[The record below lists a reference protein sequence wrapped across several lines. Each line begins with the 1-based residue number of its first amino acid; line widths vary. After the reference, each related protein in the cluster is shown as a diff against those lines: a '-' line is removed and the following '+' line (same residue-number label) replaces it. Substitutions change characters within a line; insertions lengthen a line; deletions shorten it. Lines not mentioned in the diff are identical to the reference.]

1 MAETQSIQEYVLKG
15 TNFSIRNVMDNK
27 KIFEDRLETW
37 LHKIDEAGGNLSDED
52 KETFGNQEQAIQFVE
67 AEQVTNLEDI
77 ERELETVSG
86 LVAPLNVLKDWSSNN
101 LSVLEEGEKEAEP
114 EDKELYLSVIRVI
127 QDFKEEVNTFLTEV
141 VELTEQLR
149 RSKELI
155 AVF

>member
-1 MAETQSIQEYVLKG
+1 MAETKSIQEYVLKG

-37 LHKIDEAGGNLSDED
+37 LHKIDEAGGNLSDDD
-52 KETFGNQEQAIQFVE
+52 KETFGNQEQAIQFVK
-67 AEQVTNLEDI
+67 AGQVTNLEDI
-77 ERELETVSG
+77 ERELEIISG

-141 VELTEQLR
+141 VELTEQLK

>member
-1 MAETQSIQEYVLKG
+1 MAETKSIQEYVLKG
-15 TNFSIRNVMDNK
+15 TNFSISNVMDNK

-77 ERELETVSG
+77 ERELENVSG

-127 QDFKEEVNTFLTEV
+127 QDFKAEVNTFLTEV

>member
-1 MAETQSIQEYVLKG
+1 MAETKSIQEYVLKG

-37 LHKIDEAGGNLSDED
+37 LHKIDEAGGNLSDDD

-86 LVAPLNVLKDWSSNN
+86 LVAPLNVLKDWSNNN

-127 QDFKEEVNTFLTEV
+127 QDFKGEVNTFLTEV

>member
-1 MAETQSIQEYVLKG
+1 MAETKSIQEYVLKG

-37 LHKIDEAGGNLSDED
+37 LHKIDEAGGNLSDDD
-52 KETFGNQEQAIQFVE
+52 KETFGDQEQAIQFVE
-67 AEQVTNLEDI
+67 AGQVTNLEDI
-77 ERELETVSG
+77 ERELEIVSG
-86 LVAPLNVLKDWSSNN
+86 LVSPLNVLKDWSGNN

-141 VELTEQLR
+141 VELTEQLK

>member
-1 MAETQSIQEYVLKG
+1 MAETESIQEYVLKG

-77 ERELETVSG
+77 ERELQTVSG

-141 VELTEQLR
+141 VELTEQLK
-149 RSKELI
+149 RSKELV

>member
-1 MAETQSIQEYVLKG
+1 MTETKSIQEYVLKG

-77 ERELETVSG
+77 ERELENVSG
-86 LVAPLNVLKDWSSNN
+86 LVAPLNVLKDWSNNN

>member
-1 MAETQSIQEYVLKG
+1 MAETKSIQEYVLKA

-67 AEQVTNLEDI
+67 VEQVTNLEDI

-86 LVAPLNVLKDWSSNN
+86 LVSPLNVLKDWSDNN
-101 LSVLEEGEKEAEP
+101 LSV
-114 EDKELYLSVIRVI
+114 
-127 QDFKEEVNTFLTEV
+127 
-141 VELTEQLR
+141 
-149 RSKELI
+149 
-155 AVF
+155 

>member
-1 MAETQSIQEYVLKG
+1 MAGVISIQEYVLKG

-67 AEQVTNLEDI
+67 AGQVTNLEDI
-77 ERELETVSG
+77 ERELQTVSG

-127 QDFKEEVNTFLTEV
+127 QDFQGEVNTFLSEV
-141 VELTEQLR
+141 TELTEQLK
-149 RSKELI
+149 RSKELM

>member
-1 MAETQSIQEYVLKG
+1 MAETKSIQEYVLKG
-15 TNFSIRNVMDNK
+15 TNFSISNVMDNK

-77 ERELETVSG
+77 ERELENVSG
-86 LVAPLNVLKDWSSNN
+86 LVAPLNVLKDWSNNN

-155 AVF
+155 TVF

>member
-1 MAETQSIQEYVLKG
+1 MAETKSIQEYVLKG

-67 AEQVTNLEDI
+67 VEQVTNLEDI

-86 LVAPLNVLKDWSSNN
+86 LVSPLNVLKDWSSNN

-141 VELTEQLR
+141 VELTEQLK
-149 RSKELI
+149 RSKELV

>member
-1 MAETQSIQEYVLKG
+1 MAETKSIQEYVLKG

-77 ERELETVSG
+77 ERELENVSG
-86 LVAPLNVLKDWSSNN
+86 LVAPLNVLKDWSNNN
-101 LSVLEEGEKEAEP
+101 LSVLAEGEKEAEP

>member
-1 MAETQSIQEYVLKG
+1 MAETKSIQEYVLKG

-37 LHKIDEAGGNLSDED
+37 LHKIDEAGGNLSDDD
-52 KETFGNQEQAIQFVE
+52 KETFGDQEQAIQFVE
-67 AEQVTNLEDI
+67 AGQVTNLEDI
-77 ERELETVSG
+77 ERELEIVSG
-86 LVAPLNVLKDWSSNN
+86 LVSPLNVLKDWSGNN

-114 EDKELYLSVIRVI
+114 EDKKLYLSVIRVI

-141 VELTEQLR
+141 VELTEQLK

>member
-1 MAETQSIQEYVLKG
+1 
-15 TNFSIRNVMDNK
+15 MDNK

-67 AEQVTNLEDI
+67 VEQVTNLEDI

-86 LVAPLNVLKDWSSNN
+86 LVSPLNVLKDWSSNN

-141 VELTEQLR
+141 VELTEQLK
-149 RSKELI
+149 RSKELV

>member
-1 MAETQSIQEYVLKG
+1 MAETKSIQEYVLKG

-77 ERELETVSG
+77 ERELENVSG
-86 LVAPLNVLKDWSSNN
+86 LVAPLNVLKDWSNNN

-155 AVF
+155 TVF

>member
-1 MAETQSIQEYVLKG
+1 MAETKSIQEYVLKG

-77 ERELETVSG
+77 ERELENVSG
-86 LVAPLNVLKDWSSNN
+86 LVAPLNVLKDWSNNN

-141 VELTEQLR
+141 VELTEQLK
-149 RSKELI
+149 RSKELV

>member
-1 MAETQSIQEYVLKG
+1 MAETESIQEYVLKG

-27 KIFEDRLETW
+27 KIFEDRLEMW

-52 KETFGNQEQAIQFVE
+52 KETFGDQEQAIQFVE
-67 AEQVTNLEDI
+67 AEQVTNSEDI
-77 ERELETVSG
+77 KRELETVSG
-86 LVAPLNVLKDWSSNN
+86 LVTPLNVLKDWSDNN

-141 VELTEQLR
+141 VELTEQLK
-149 RSKELI
+149 RSKELM

>member
-1 MAETQSIQEYVLKG
+1 MAETKSIQEYVLKG

-67 AEQVTNLEDI
+67 VEQVTNLEDI

-86 LVAPLNVLKDWSSNN
+86 LVSPLNVLKDWSSNN

>member
-1 MAETQSIQEYVLKG
+1 MAETKSIQEYVLKG
-15 TNFSIRNVMDNK
+15 TNFSISNVMDNK

-141 VELTEQLR
+141 VELTEQLK
-149 RSKELI
+149 RSKELV

>member
-1 MAETQSIQEYVLKG
+1 MAETKSIQEYVLKG

-67 AEQVTNLEDI
+67 VEQVTNLEDI
-77 ERELETVSG
+77 ERELKTVSG
-86 LVAPLNVLKDWSSNN
+86 LVAPLNVLKDWSNNN

-127 QDFKEEVNTFLTEV
+127 QDFKEEVNTFLNEV
-141 VELTEQLR
+141 VELTEQLK
-149 RSKELI
+149 RSKELV

>member
-1 MAETQSIQEYVLKG
+1 MAETKSIQEYVLKG

-67 AEQVTNLEDI
+67 AGQVTNLEDI
-77 ERELETVSG
+77 ERELENVSG
-86 LVAPLNVLKDWSSNN
+86 LVTPLNVLKDWSNNN

-155 AVF
+155 TVF

>member
-1 MAETQSIQEYVLKG
+1 MAETKSIQEYVLKG

-77 ERELETVSG
+77 ERELENVSG
-86 LVAPLNVLKDWSSNN
+86 LVAPLNVLKDWSNNN

>member
-1 MAETQSIQEYVLKG
+1 MAETKSIQEYVLKG

-37 LHKIDEAGGNLSDED
+37 LHKIDEAGGNLSDDD
-52 KETFGNQEQAIQFVE
+52 KETFGDQEQAIQFVE
-67 AEQVTNLEDI
+67 AGQVTNLEDI
-77 ERELETVSG
+77 ERELEIVSG
-86 LVAPLNVLKDWSSNN
+86 LVSPLNVLKDWSGNN

-127 QDFKEEVNTFLTEV
+127 QDSKEEVNTFLTEV
-141 VELTEQLR
+141 VELTEQLK

>member
-1 MAETQSIQEYVLKG
+1 MAETESIQEYVLKG

-27 KIFEDRLETW
+27 KIFEDRLEMW

-52 KETFGNQEQAIQFVE
+52 KETFGDQEQAIQFIE
-67 AEQVTNLEDI
+67 AEQVTNSEDI

-86 LVAPLNVLKDWSSNN
+86 LVTPLNVLKDWSDNN

-141 VELTEQLR
+141 VELTEQLK
-149 RSKELI
+149 RSKELM

>member
-1 MAETQSIQEYVLKG
+1 MAETKSIQEYVLKG
-15 TNFSIRNVMDNK
+15 TNFSISNVMDNK
-27 KIFEDRLETW
+27 KIFEDRLEIW

-77 ERELETVSG
+77 ERELENVSG
-86 LVAPLNVLKDWSSNN
+86 LVAPLNVLKDWSNNN

>member
-1 MAETQSIQEYVLKG
+1 MTETKSIQEYVLKG
-15 TNFSIRNVMDNK
+15 TNFSIRNVRDNK

-86 LVAPLNVLKDWSSNN
+86 LVSPLNVLKDWSDNN

>member
-1 MAETQSIQEYVLKG
+1 MAETKSIQEYVLKG
-15 TNFSIRNVMDNK
+15 TNFSISNVMDNK

-149 RSKELI
+149 RSK
-155 AVF
+155 

>member
-1 MAETQSIQEYVLKG
+1 MAETKSIQEYVLKG
-15 TNFSIRNVMDNK
+15 TNFSISNVMDNK

-77 ERELETVSG
+77 ERELENVSG
-86 LVAPLNVLKDWSSNN
+86 LVSPLNVLKDWSSNN

-141 VELTEQLR
+141 VELTEQLK
-149 RSKELI
+149 RSKELV

>member
-1 MAETQSIQEYVLKG
+1 MAETKSIQEYVLKG

-67 AEQVTNLEDI
+67 AGQVTNLEDI
-77 ERELETVSG
+77 ERELENVSG
-86 LVAPLNVLKDWSSNN
+86 LVAPLNVLKDWSNNN

>member
-1 MAETQSIQEYVLKG
+1 MAETKSIQEYVLKG

-77 ERELETVSG
+77 ERELENVSG
-86 LVAPLNVLKDWSSNN
+86 LVAPLNVLKDWSNNN

-141 VELTEQLR
+141 VELTEQLK
-149 RSKELI
+149 RSKGLVS
-155 AVF
+155 VF

>member
-1 MAETQSIQEYVLKG
+1 MAETKSIQEYVLKG

-77 ERELETVSG
+77 ERELENVSG
-86 LVAPLNVLKDWSSNN
+86 LVAPLNVLKDWSNNN
-101 LSVLEEGEKEAEP
+101 LSVLAEGEKEAEP

-127 QDFKEEVNTFLTEV
+127 QDFKGEVNTFLTEV

>member
-1 MAETQSIQEYVLKG
+1 MAETKSIQEYVLKG
-15 TNFSIRNVMDNK
+15 TNFSIRNVIDNK

-141 VELTEQLR
+141 VELTEQLK
-149 RSKELI
+149 RSKELM
-155 AVF
+155 AVV

>member
-1 MAETQSIQEYVLKG
+1 MTETKSIQEYVLKG
-15 TNFSIRNVMDNK
+15 TNFSISNVMDNK

-67 AEQVTNLEDI
+67 AEQVTNLVDI
-77 ERELETVSG
+77 ERELENVSG

>member
-1 MAETQSIQEYVLKG
+1 MAGVISIQEYVLKG
-15 TNFSIRNVMDNK
+15 ANFSIRNVMDNK

-67 AEQVTNLEDI
+67 AVQVTNLEDI

-86 LVAPLNVLKDWSSNN
+86 LVAPLNVLKDWSDNN

-127 QDFKEEVNTFLTEV
+127 QDFKGEVNTFLSEV
-141 VELTEQLR
+141 IELTEQLK
-149 RSKELI
+149 RSKELM

>member
-1 MAETQSIQEYVLKG
+1 MAETKSIQEYILKG

-37 LHKIDEAGGNLSDED
+37 LHRIDEAGGNLSDDD
-52 KETFGNQEQAIQFVE
+52 KETFGDQEQAIQFVE

-77 ERELETVSG
+77 ERELKTISG

-141 VELTEQLR
+141 VELTEQLK

>member
-1 MAETQSIQEYVLKG
+1 MAETKSIQEYVLKG

-37 LHKIDEAGGNLSDED
+37 LHKIDEAGGNLSDDD
-52 KETFGNQEQAIQFVE
+52 KKTFGDQEQAIQFVE
-67 AEQVTNLEDI
+67 AGQVTNLEDI
-77 ERELETVSG
+77 ERELEIVSG
-86 LVAPLNVLKDWSSNN
+86 LVSPLNVLKDWSGNN

-141 VELTEQLR
+141 VELTEQLK